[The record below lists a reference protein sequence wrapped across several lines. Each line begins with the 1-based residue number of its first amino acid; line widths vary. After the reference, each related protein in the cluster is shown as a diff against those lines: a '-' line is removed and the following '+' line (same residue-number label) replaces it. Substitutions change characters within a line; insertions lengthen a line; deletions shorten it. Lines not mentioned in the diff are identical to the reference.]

1 MGYTKKNYSYR
12 GGTIGNNA
20 VKILPREEN
29 LDVPIKKRKQHVR
42 SDSIY
47 LEKPKRQISTDSLNR
62 LCTFVVAFVIIATLG
77 ICVTYLETQ
86 LNINRLNSE
95 IDQVKTEISKVRN
108 ENNQLEQDL
117 DGMVNLDQI
126 YEEATTR
133 LGMRLP
139 GPNEV
144 FYISYEPVSYTT
156 KYKQI
161 EKKSE
166 NVTMGQVLG
175 HIFKVGE

>member
-1 MGYTKKNYSYR
+1 VGERKKNYSYAYR
-12 GGTIGNNA
+12 TIGSSA
-20 VKILPREEN
+20 VQVVQEEE
-29 LDVPIKKRKQHVR
+29 VVEKKVRRKQV
-42 SDSIY
+42 SNKTDAIY
-47 LEKPKRQISTDSLNR
+47 LEEPKRQISADSINR

-77 ICVTYLETQ
+77 VCVTYLETQ
-86 LNINRLNSE
+86 LNINRLNAE
-95 IDQVKTEISKVRN
+95 IDKVKTQISKVTN
-108 ENNQLEQDL
+108 ENNQLEQDI
-117 DGMVNLDQI
+117 DSMVDLDQV
-126 YEEATTR
+126 YQEATNR

-139 GPNEV
+139 GPSEV
-144 FYISYEPVSYTT
+144 YYISYEPVSYTT

>member
-1 MGYTKKNYSYR
+1 MEE
-12 GGTIGNNA
+12 
-20 VKILPREEN
+20 PR
-29 LDVPIKKRKQHVR
+29 H
-42 SDSIY
+42 
-47 LEKPKRQISTDSLNR
+47 QISPDSVNR

-86 LNINRLNSE
+86 LNISRLNAE
-95 IDQVKTEISKVRN
+95 IDKVKTEISKVKN
-108 ENNQLEQDL
+108 ENNQLEQDI
-117 DGMVNLDQI
+117 DSMVDLDQV

-144 FYISYEPVSYTT
+144 YYISYEPVSYTT

-161 EKKSE
+161 EKSE
-166 NVTMGQVLG
+166 HVTMGQVLG